1 MTTIVLLF
9 IVLAFAALM
18 WWGVN
23 RLTLPEPFKTVIM
36 VIIGVVLLLML
47 YQWVAGGGMHSFSV
61 R

>member
-1 MTTIVLLF
+1 MTTILLLF

-23 RLTLPEPFKTVIM
+23 RLSLPEPFKTVIL
-36 VIIGVVLLLML
+36 VIIGVVLLFML
-47 YQWVAGGGMHSFSV
+47 YQWVQGGGLHSLSI